1 MNDHVTYR
9 GLLYQFVHVAQ
20 IVKIPGVVQL
30 MIMSDKKNILISYPS
45 SVPNRHIQ
53 ILHKHTAME
62 STVYNEKKKPT
73 HKHIHK
79 TKTFGLFDNTIF
91 KLESGNKPIF
101 FLLYFWPRF
110 LCLYE
115 KTRISQIFTSL
126 HPYNGSTFPWG
137 TISVF
142 QCVQFSRKLS
152 CKLHF
157 CDQLFVKRQNASLSL
172 STSSGIH
179 LTTRE

>member
-30 MIMSDKKNILISYPS
+30 MIMSDKKISS
-45 SVPNRHIQ
+45 FHIPHQ
-53 ILHKHTAME
+53 YQTGTYRYYINTLQWRVQCTM
-62 STVYNEKKKPT
+62 KKKPT

-91 KLESGNKPIF
+91 KLKSGNKPIF

-157 CDQLFVKRQNASLSL
+157 CDQLFVKRQNASLSF